1 VHGFFL
7 SDYRNGEQNYRG
19 PLMEHD
25 TNLRDLASM
34 FALAGLIIRNRE
46 GDNLAE
52 AAHDIAD
59 QWMEARD
66 KEPEEGLAAI
76 KKEKR
81 NVRKH
86 EDLR

>member
-1 VHGFFL
+1 
-7 SDYRNGEQNYRG
+7 
-19 PLMEHD
+19 MEHD

-46 GDNLAE
+46 DDNLVEVAHKLAE

-59 QWMEARD
+59 QWMKARD

>member
-1 VHGFFL
+1 
-7 SDYRNGEQNYRG
+7 
-19 PLMEHD
+19 MEHD

-34 FALAGLIIRNRE
+34 FALTGLIIRNRDNE
-46 GDNLAE
+46 NLAE
-52 AAHDIAD
+52 AAHQIAD
-59 QWMEARD
+59 QWLEARN

-81 NVRKH
+81 NVRKR

>member
-1 VHGFFL
+1 M
-7 SDYRNGEQNYRG
+7 D
-19 PLMEHD
+19 HD

-34 FALAGLIIRNRE
+34 FALTGLIIRNRE

-59 QWMEARD
+59 QWMKARD

-86 EDLR
+86 EDIR

>member
-1 VHGFFL
+1 
-7 SDYRNGEQNYRG
+7 
-19 PLMEHD
+19 MEHD

-34 FALAGLIIRNRE
+34 FALTGLIIRNRE
-46 GDNLAE
+46 GENLAE

-59 QWMEARD
+59 QWMIARD

-76 KKEKR
+76 KKGKR

-86 EDLR
+86 EDIR

>member
-1 VHGFFL
+1 
-7 SDYRNGEQNYRG
+7 
-19 PLMEHD
+19 MEHD

-34 FALAGLIIRNRE
+34 FALVGLIIRNRE
-46 GDNLAE
+46 GENLAE
-52 AAHDIAD
+52 AAHDLAD

-76 KKEKR
+76 KKGKR
-81 NVRKH
+81 NVRKN

>member
-1 VHGFFL
+1 
-7 SDYRNGEQNYRG
+7 
-19 PLMEHD
+19 MEHD

-34 FALAGLIIRNRE
+34 FALTGLIIRNRE
-46 GDNLAE
+46 GENLAE

-59 QWMEARD
+59 QWMKARD

-86 EDLR
+86 EDIR

>member
-1 VHGFFL
+1 
-7 SDYRNGEQNYRG
+7 
-19 PLMEHD
+19 MEHD

-46 GDNLAE
+46 DDNLVEVAHKLAE

-76 KKEKR
+76 KKGKR
-81 NVRKH
+81 NVRKN

>member
-1 VHGFFL
+1 M
-7 SDYRNGEQNYRG
+7 D
-19 PLMEHD
+19 HD

-34 FALAGLIIRNRE
+34 FALTGLIIRNRDGE
-46 GDNLAE
+46 NLVE
-52 AAHDIAD
+52 TAHELAD
-59 QWMEARD
+59 QWLEARN

-81 NVRKH
+81 NVRKR

>member
-1 VHGFFL
+1 
-7 SDYRNGEQNYRG
+7 
-19 PLMEHD
+19 MEEHQA
-25 TNLRDLASM
+25 NLRDLASM

-52 AAHDIAD
+52 VAHDIAD
-59 QWMEARD
+59 QWLEARN

-76 KKEKR
+76 KKGKR

-86 EDLR
+86 EDIR

>member
-1 VHGFFL
+1 
-7 SDYRNGEQNYRG
+7 
-19 PLMEHD
+19 
-25 TNLRDLASM
+25 M

-46 GDNLAE
+46 GENLAE

-59 QWMEARD
+59 QWIEARN

-86 EDLR
+86 EDIR

>member
-1 VHGFFL
+1 
-7 SDYRNGEQNYRG
+7 
-19 PLMEHD
+19 MEHD

-34 FALAGLIIRNRE
+34 FALTGLIIRNRE
-46 GDNLAE
+46 GENLAE

-59 QWMEARD
+59 QWIEARN

-86 EDLR
+86 EDIR

>member
-1 VHGFFL
+1 
-7 SDYRNGEQNYRG
+7 
-19 PLMEHD
+19 MEHD

-34 FALAGLIIRNRE
+34 FALTGLIIRNRE

-59 QWMEARD
+59 QWMKARD

-81 NVRKH
+81 NVRKN
-86 EDLR
+86 EDIR

>member
-1 VHGFFL
+1 
-7 SDYRNGEQNYRG
+7 
-19 PLMEHD
+19 MTEHD

-59 QWMEARD
+59 QWMKARD

>member
-1 VHGFFL
+1 
-7 SDYRNGEQNYRG
+7 
-19 PLMEHD
+19 MEHD

-46 GDNLAE
+46 DDNLAE
-52 AAHDIAD
+52 VAHKLAETAHDIAD
-59 QWMEARD
+59 QWMKARD

-86 EDLR
+86 EDIR

>member
-1 VHGFFL
+1 
-7 SDYRNGEQNYRG
+7 
-19 PLMEHD
+19 MEHD

-34 FALAGLIIRNRE
+34 FALTGLIIRNKE
-46 GDNLAE
+46 GENLAE
-52 AAHDIAD
+52 TAHEIAD
-59 QWMEARD
+59 QWLHARN

-76 KKEKR
+76 KKGKR

>member
-1 VHGFFL
+1 
-7 SDYRNGEQNYRG
+7 
-19 PLMEHD
+19 MEHD

-34 FALAGLIIRNRE
+34 FALTGLIIRNRDNE
-46 GDNLAE
+46 NLAE
-52 AAHDIAD
+52 AAHQIAD
-59 QWMEARD
+59 QWLEARD

-81 NVRKH
+81 NVRKR

>member
-1 VHGFFL
+1 
-7 SDYRNGEQNYRG
+7 
-19 PLMEHD
+19 MEHD

-34 FALAGLIIRNRE
+34 FALTGLIIRNRE

-52 AAHDIAD
+52 VAHDIAD
-59 QWMEARD
+59 QWMKARD

-81 NVRKH
+81 NVRKN
-86 EDLR
+86 EDIR

>member
-1 VHGFFL
+1 
-7 SDYRNGEQNYRG
+7 
-19 PLMEHD
+19 MEHD

-34 FALAGLIIRNRE
+34 FALTGLIIRNRE

-52 AAHDIAD
+52 AANDIAD
-59 QWMEARD
+59 QWMKARD

-86 EDLR
+86 EDIR

>member
-1 VHGFFL
+1 
-7 SDYRNGEQNYRG
+7 
-19 PLMEHD
+19 MEHD

-34 FALAGLIIRNRE
+34 FALTGLIIRNRE
-46 GDNLAE
+46 GENLAE

-59 QWMEARD
+59 QWMIARD

-76 KKEKR
+76 KKGRR

-86 EDLR
+86 EDIR

>member
-1 VHGFFL
+1 
-7 SDYRNGEQNYRG
+7 
-19 PLMEHD
+19 MEHD

-46 GDNLAE
+46 GENLAE
-52 AAHDIAD
+52 AAYDIAD
-59 QWMEARD
+59 QWMEARN

-76 KKEKR
+76 KKGKR

>member
-1 VHGFFL
+1 MTE
-7 SDYRNGEQNYRG
+7 N
-19 PLMEHD
+19 D

-34 FALAGLIIRNRE
+34 FAMAGLIIRNRE
-46 GDNLAE
+46 GENLAE
-52 AAHDIAD
+52 AAHEMAD
-59 QWMEARD
+59 QWLEARN

-76 KKEKR
+76 KKGKR

>member
-1 VHGFFL
+1 
-7 SDYRNGEQNYRG
+7 
-19 PLMEHD
+19 MEHD

-34 FALAGLIIRNRE
+34 FALTGLIIRNRE
-46 GDNLAE
+46 GENLAE

-59 QWMEARD
+59 QWIEARN

-76 KKEKR
+76 KKGRR

-86 EDLR
+86 EDIR